1 VIGQSPTGACRRSPK
16 MAAVLLGAAVLL
28 LSACGGGPANPPVAP
43 PVEKFP
49 TRVIELT
56 VPFNSGGS
64 TDLIGR
70 AFARA
75 MEKRLGST
83 MPVVNKPGSNG
94 AVGTKDV
101 LGSAPD
107 GYRLVVVAKSQMS
120 ITPLLVSDP
129 GAVTYEQMSIIS
141 PLTIEDLVQVV
152 PADSP
157 YPTIQDLLAAGE
169 LKYGTTSVGSASHLA
184 QSLLFGAARVP
195 ATVVGFDGGGPTIA
209 ALLSK
214 QIPTAALHI
223 AEAAP
228 QIEAGKLRPLVVYP
242 EKRIPFLRDIPTVK
256 ELGYD
261 VVVDQRRFLAA
272 PAGLPPDVLA
282 TLREAAEKAKFDM
295 EYTLFQQRNY
305 ISPWEATVDDV
316 VPHLQQSSTTYAD
329 QIKAFGATF
338 AKP

>member
-1 VIGQSPTGACRRSPK
+1 VIGQSPTGARRRIPRI
-16 MAAVLLGAAVLL
+16 AAVLLGAVALL
-28 LSACGGGPANPPVAP
+28 LSACGGGQAASPAAP
-43 PVEKFP
+43 KVETFP
-49 TRVIELT
+49 TRAIELT
-56 VPFNSGGS
+56 VPFNAGGS

-70 AFARA
+70 AFAKA
-75 MEKRLGST
+75 MEKRLSTT

-94 AVGTKDV
+94 AAGTKDV
-101 LGSAPD
+101 LGSTAD
-107 GYRLVVVAKSQMS
+107 GYRIVVVAKSQMS
-120 ITPLLVSDP
+120 ITPLVINDP
-129 GAVTYEQMSIIS
+129 SAIKLDQMSIIS

-157 YPTIQDLLAAGE
+157 YKTIQDLLGADE
-169 LKYGTTSVGSASHLA
+169 LKYGTSGVGSASHLA
-184 QSLLFGAARVP
+184 QALLFGAAHVP
-195 ATVVGFDGGGPTIA
+195 ASVVGFDGGAPTIG
-209 ALLSK
+209 ALLSH
-214 QIPTAALHI
+214 QVPTAALHI

-242 EKRIPFLRDIPTVK
+242 EKRIPFMKDIPTVR

-282 TLREAAEKAKFDM
+282 TLREAADKAKYDM
-295 EYTLFQQRNY
+295 EYTLFLQKNY
-305 ISPWEATVDDV
+305 ISAWEGTVDDV
-316 VPHLQQSSTTYAD
+316 VPHLQESSTKYAD

>member
-1 VIGQSPTGACRRSPK
+1 MIGQSPTGARRRIPRI
-16 MAAVLLGAAVLL
+16 AAALLGAAVLL
-28 LSACGGGPANPPVAP
+28 LSACGGQAPSPAAP
-43 PVEKFP
+43 KVETFP
-49 TRVIELT
+49 TRAIELT
-56 VPFNSGGS
+56 VPFNAGGS

-70 AFARA
+70 AFAKA
-75 MEKRLGST
+75 MEKRLSTT

-101 LGSAPD
+101 LGGAPD
-107 GYRLVVVAKSQMS
+107 GYRIVVVAKSQMS
-120 ITPLLVSDP
+120 ITPLVINDP
-129 GAVTYEQMSIIS
+129 NAIKQMSIIS

-157 YPTIQDLLAAGE
+157 YKSIQDLLGADE

-184 QSLLFGAARVP
+184 QALLFGAAHVP
-195 ATVVGFDGGGPTIA
+195 ATVVGFDGGAPTIG
-209 ALLSK
+209 ALLSH
-214 QIPTAALHI
+214 QVPTAALHI

-242 EKRIPFLRDIPTVK
+242 EKRIPFMKDIPTVR

-272 PAGLPPDVLA
+272 PAGLAPDVLA
-282 TLREAAEKAKFDM
+282 TLREAAEKAKYDM
-295 EYTLFQQRNY
+295 EYTLFLQKNY
-305 ISPWEATVDDV
+305 ISAWEGTVDDV
-316 VPHLQQSSTTYAD
+316 VPHLQESSTKYAD

-338 AKP
+338 KTP